1 MPGQGAKI
9 LCASQPPTPRQK
21 KKQTKN
27 RSNTVTNSVKTLF
40 FFNKDFKNGPHQN
53 KFFKNLKKISPISL
67 KPLGIPSVGVTVWL
81 SQ

>member
-1 MPGQGAKI
+1 MCFTAPHP
-9 LCASQPPTPRQK
+9 SPK
-21 KKQTKN
+21 KKNKTKN
-27 RSNTVTNSVKTLF
+27 RSNTVTNSIKTLF

-53 KFFKNLKKISPISL
+53 KFFKNLKKISPIFL